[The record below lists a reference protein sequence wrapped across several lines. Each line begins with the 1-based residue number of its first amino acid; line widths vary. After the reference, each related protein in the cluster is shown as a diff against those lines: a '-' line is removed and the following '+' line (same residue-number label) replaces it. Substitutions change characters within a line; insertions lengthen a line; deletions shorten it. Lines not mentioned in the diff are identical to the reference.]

1 MTSSAFIVIL
11 IFLIFKLISGPADT
25 KTPRQE
31 KVCDKCPVCAAVKKL
46 VIMKRAVS
54 LQVAAPAG
62 A

>member
-31 KVCDKCPVCAAVKKL
+31 KVCDKCPVCAVKKL